1 MGYDSTAS
9 LYKGY
14 AFNPKIINYSM
25 TADSF
30 MISHFIN
37 LGEYKKYL
45 ADIKRDSAN
54 EFFLLQLPDS
64 SITSS
69 ENYTKY
75 ITDDKYNSSPVVGIR
90 WDAAMN
96 YCKWLTLKENKSTG
110 IQYVYRLPK
119 VSEWLLAK
127 KYLNEAAIQND
138 LNKNYSDWTVC
149 LYYEGAYS
157 FGNFSYDVIYYPK
170 KTDPARGRRSRV
182 IGNSFLF
189 QHETLKEFS
198 GSFYQFNGYRQIA
211 FRIVREYI
219 KDAGQI
225 KSNSSNLLKYW
236 NIAQ

>member
-1 MGYDSTAS
+1 MGYDSTVS
-9 LYKGY
+9 YNEGY
-14 AFNPKIINYSM
+14 ALNPKKFNYSM

-37 LGEYKKYL
+37 FGEYKKYL
-45 ADIKRDSAN
+45 ADIKRDSSS

-64 SITSS
+64 SITSP

-75 ITDDKYNSSPVVGIR
+75 ITGDKYNNFPVAGIR

-96 YCKWLTLKENKSTG
+96 YCKWLTLKENDSNDLK
-110 IQYVYRLPK
+110 YVYRLPR

-127 KYLNEAAIQND
+127 KYLNEASIEND
-138 LNKNYSDWTVC
+138 LNKDYSDWTVC

-157 FGNFSYDVIYYPK
+157 FGNFSYDAIYYPQ
-170 KTDPARGRRSRV
+170 KTDPARNKRSRV

-189 QHETLKEFS
+189 QHERLKQFS
-198 GSFYQFNGYRQIA
+198 GAFYQFNGYRQIA

-219 KDAGQI
+219 HDTVQ
-225 KSNSSNLLKYW
+225 NQTEPFNLLKYW
-236 NIAQ
+236 NIPQ